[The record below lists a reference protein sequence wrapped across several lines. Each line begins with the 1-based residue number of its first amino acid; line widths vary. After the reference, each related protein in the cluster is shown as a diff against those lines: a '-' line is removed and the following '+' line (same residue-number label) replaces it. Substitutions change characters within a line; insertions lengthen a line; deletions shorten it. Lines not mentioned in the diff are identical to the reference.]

1 MGGKISYFLKEALRG
16 VQRNLFMNLVG
27 ISTVFISLSIVG
39 VYLVTTQ
46 SLNSLLHF
54 WEERAEVVVFLREGG
69 DKADHFRLQQQI
81 SEMPGVK
88 EVLYVSKEEAWNDF
102 TQDPGIRAELEELGF
117 NPLPASFRVKLSQDI
132 SSLSTVEETLKRL
145 SQLEGVEEVV
155 QRETATRL
163 IRTVQRLRLGI
174 LMVGLGLALAAVFTI
189 SNTIRL
195 TIYSRRQEIEI
206 MKFMGATNSFVRT
219 PFLVEG
225 ALQGFIG
232 GALTALVFYLVDW
245 GWKNVASRALWGW
258 EEFFPAWLNLFSLYM
273 GMLIIFM
280 GIVVGIFG
288 SFISLR
294 RYLKI

>member
-1 MGGKISYFLKEALRG
+1 
-16 VQRNLFMNLVG
+16 MNLVG

-69 DKADHFRLQQQI
+69 DKKDHFLLQQQI
-81 SEMPGVK
+81 SRMPGVK
-88 EVLYVSKEEAWNDF
+88 EVLYVSKEEAWNNF

-117 NPLPASFRVKLSQDI
+117 NPLPASFRVKFGQDI

-155 QRETATRL
+155 QRETAKRL

-206 MKFMGATNSFVRT
+206 MKLMGATNSFVRT

-232 GALTALVFYLVDW
+232 GALTVLVFYLVDW